1 MVSEIFQICKLS
13 GQRVFAPSVLSLW
26 VMAALAGSIMGPFG
40 TYSDLDWGQRVLY
53 WAAISGCSVFLS
65 TFTREI
71 LLRRLPELNDGWRE
85 VWQALGITVLM
96 SPLVFLLTSL
106 FGLRLAPE
114 SLSFWKVTLFVF
126 LIAVLFS
133 ALRRIYGRKEL
144 LRRLALEE
152 EDALAQDPLGMMG
165 VTEVPLETS
174 SAEAD
179 CRLLNRMPPGIGGA
193 ILHLSARDHF
203 VDVELDQS
211 LVTLRMRFSDAVAEM
226 DGVEGF
232 ATHRS
237 HWVAEAAVTGVER
250 ENGKLFMTLRN
261 GSRVPI
267 SRSARPRLEEAGILQ
282 RFAVESR

>member
-13 GQRVFAPSVLSLW
+13 GQRVFAPFVLGLW
-26 VMAALAGSIMGPFG
+26 VMAAVAGSIMGPFG

-71 LLRRLPELNDGWRE
+71 LLRFLPRVTDGLRE
-85 VWQALGITVLM
+85 ILQAFGITVLM
-96 SPLVFLLTSL
+96 SPLVFYLTSI
-106 FGLRLAPE
+106 FGLDFAPGRLG
-114 SLSFWKVTLFVF
+114 FWKVTLFVF
-126 LIAVLFS
+126 LIAVLFG
-133 ALRRIYGRKEL
+133 ALRRIYGRSEL
-144 LRRLALEE
+144 LRRVPSE
-152 EDALAQDPLGMMG
+152 EDDELAQDPLGMMKG
-165 VTEVPLETS
+165 TVMPLEISTS
-174 SAEAD
+174 EGA

-267 SRSARPRLEEAGILQ
+267 SRSVRPRLEEAGILQ